1 MGMTAPTVRL
11 IYSLALEGYGTNRIG
26 EVLYK
31 RKIPKPSYYKQEFFP
46 QHNAGGEDYWYDW
59 KQESITRIL
68 RNPVYKGG
76 MYVHETVV
84 TKEMWQTA
92 NDIIDRHTNV
102 KLCTSGYENIFRGLL
117 KCPDCGRTLLIYT
130 DNRNPDRDLLGK
142 IYYQCSAYRKKGQ
155 ISVPRTASAQGIL
168 KTLSRRRL
176 IDLKRGMLSLTR
188 CIFGCMRI
196 IPAGSCRKRNS
207 P

>member
-1 MGMTAPTVRL
+1 MTAPTVRL
-11 IYSLALEGYGTNRIG
+11 IYSLALEGYGTNRI
-26 EVLYK
+26 
-31 RKIPKPSYYKQEFFP
+31 
-46 QHNAGGEDYWYDW
+46 GEDYWYDW

-155 ISVPRTASAQGIL
+155 ISVPRTASAQRIL
-168 KTLSRRRL
+168 KTLSHHDVSALRAGNRTQTRKSCQNWKDGIKKSLLLLPMWSSLRR
-176 IDLKRGMLSLTR
+176 SLCSAR
-188 CIFGCMRI
+188 
-196 IPAGSCRKRNS
+196 A
-207 P
+207 